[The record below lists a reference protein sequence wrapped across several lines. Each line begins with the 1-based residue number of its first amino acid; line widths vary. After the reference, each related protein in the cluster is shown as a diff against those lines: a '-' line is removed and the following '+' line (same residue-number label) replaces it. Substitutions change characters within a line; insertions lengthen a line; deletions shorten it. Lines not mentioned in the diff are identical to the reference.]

1 MIIKYG
7 TSESATVV
15 ETKNIPSWIG
25 ATVPALKKESSD
37 ADALVDEK
45 DEEADLDQ
53 EEE

>member
-25 ATVPALKKESSD
+25 AAVPAPKKESPD
-37 ADALVDEK
+37 ADALADEQDK
-45 DEEADLDQ
+45 EADLDQ